1 MKRAVMM
8 CSVIM
13 ALLGMSAAWAEPP
26 VRMPF
31 ENTAAQ
37 YRVPRV
43 VESPIGSH
51 IAGDFSFDP
60 KYEAMLIESRAK
72 HRAKAHNGRVR
83 YEANTIR
90 ATDAETIDPD
100 ARHLVVSSDTT
111 SVYNLTIMKGNYVKS
126 SGSSFEFGNL
136 THYGDAEEL
145 VNMVK
150 IKGVIMADQISI
162 GNVKNV
168 GKVRRIFNGVNCDG
182 VVGP

>member
-1 MKRAVMM
+1 MKRVVMM
-8 CSVIM
+8 SSIAMMMLCLNS
-13 ALLGMSAAWAEPP
+13 AWAEPP
-26 VRMPF
+26 IRMPF

-37 YRVPRV
+37 YRVTRV

-51 IAGDFSFDP
+51 VAADFSFDP
-60 KYEAMLIESRAK
+60 RYEAMLIESRAK
-72 HRAKAHNGRVR
+72 HRAEAHNGRVR

-90 ATDAETIDPD
+90 ATDAEKIDPD
-100 ARHLVVSSDTT
+100 ARHLVVSSDST

-150 IKGVIMADQISI
+150 IRGVIMADQIRI

-168 GKVRRIFNGVNCDG
+168 GKVKRIFNGVNFEG
-182 VVGP
+182 TTAP